1 MLRCPEPEPPSDE
14 LEEEDQLFE
23 DQYREPLTVS
33 KGTLPGRCGDGHY
46 EGKKEMHLH
55 FDAVNS
61 VVVALD
67 GALFPE

>member
-55 FDAVNS
+55 LDAEETPKCW
-61 VVVALD
+61 LD
-67 GALFPE
+67 